1 MGMILFISGVVG
13 NAAISLCEV
22 TLCMVGDIRR
32 TVQRSGHLGD
42 IRRTVQRSGH
52 LLSSQR
58 YVMSDPPS
66 VHKADFSSL
75 HRHALTQVY
84 ILQCYLIVTT

>member
-1 MGMILFISGVVG
+1 MTLNRGFDMGMILFISGVVG

-32 TVQRSGHLGD
+32 TVQRS
-42 IRRTVQRSGH
+42 RH
-52 LLSSQR
+52 LLLSQR

-75 HRHALTQVY
+75 HCHALTQVY